1 MNEEEEYECTVF
13 SVFLQKQ
20 LDEVFTIIK
29 ERGFD
34 VNERHVFY
42 GSLLYFYVYNDYDM
56 FPDDATIIEHL
67 FSIGYV
73 IHKTDPVSCI
83 AHGLAVG
90 RLNCVRYL
98 LKRFPYWMD
107 EYALKIYDECFDYDI
122 ALLRLV
128 DLGFNLDLIYK
139 KQTIPRILYNFTH
152 ARNIA
157 RAGAITVI
165 GLCHRRLWRRGGGW
179 DIGRIIARVIW
190 ESRALEIKNE

>member
-1 MNEEEEYECTVF
+1 MNEEEEYECNVF

-56 FPDDATIIEHL
+56 FPDDPTIIERL

-73 IHKTDPVSCI
+73 IHETDPVSCI
-83 AHGLAVG
+83 AYGLAVG

-107 EYALKIYDECFDYDI
+107 EYALKI
-122 ALLRLV
+122 
-128 DLGFNLDLIYK
+128 
-139 KQTIPRILYNFTH
+139 
-152 ARNIA
+152 
-157 RAGAITVI
+157 
-165 GLCHRRLWRRGGGW
+165 
-179 DIGRIIARVIW
+179 
-190 ESRALEIKNE
+190 